1 MRFEGVG
8 EDEAELLERELGAL
22 ASAELRADLFSADFR
37 SQLRAAD
44 RLSAELARDGGW
56 PGLAANLDLLFR
68 WVVLRLVEGNSQV
81 AARVLDLS
89 LALLQGVQLHGDG
102 GDGFS
107 DSAQLSD
114 AEALSLLPAVVERT
128 GHPQDRI
135 RAQHRAV
142 LRAALPVYAVP
153 KLLEV
158 LTPGLSSKSART
170 RAETAEF
177 VAATLLQERGRAA
190 LTALVACRAR
200 PLVAIATLLRDRDA
214 PTRAAAMGAVEVAVT
229 IGGEEVLRQ
238 FGRLEPRE
246 QDMVEERLRR
256 SRAPVGKVGQG
267 RGMAAAAAT
276 TATTMAASPAPRASP
291 METPSRDAAWGQ
303 PALSS
308 VPTFTPPAPLHA
320 TPPVAAYYDE
330 PRGVDEYETAGQRA
344 AGSVYAE
351 GPSADMYGA
360 TAAAATVPPLATSY
374 APDVPKQP
382 PTEDPTFERRWEAQM
397 EALASPDAAAV
408 VEAMKAV
415 CGELMPAAEGAA
427 APRTVALMV
436 RSAETLFTR
445 VHAALV
451 SIFAEAAAA
460 PSAQLPYPARGCK
473 YGLNV
478 MLQGLAVREVACGL
492 SQRTLRACVSLLL
505 LRLLDDHGLLRFEE
519 GHTLVKAVNVLMLKM
534 LETTDRTYCFGALL
548 QLLRV
553 PPADPVLSAHGCDN
567 ILGQALP
574 SSSATSSSTSSPA
587 LIAKFHDLVVK
598 CLIKLTKG
606 LQADVASVDVG
617 ALLLDIHDFF
627 LFLGV
632 DEIRRRSGVEDKPL
646 RMVKTILHELCKLLG
661 YGIYSHAE
669 KIPGRAAQPQP
680 IIFAYISLNLSTLS
694 ASGVI
699 QPPAETTGGGR
710 SVHPSTGSTSSTTSS
725 ASSSQHLADTSA
737 SGALAREEDRAAVKA
752 GLKEIM
758 PRLMHRS
765 EADAAM
771 KQLYELR
778 SAYPVAVDKYIAGT
792 SDMFRAYIRDGL
804 AALEAAGN
812 DGGEQVA
819 PPSAAS
825 DEGSEPLTH
834 APEPAPARPAA
845 VAPPRLAVPPSPN
858 SLEAGA
864 LTPGGTLLTP
874 SSASVV
880 RLSSLRCVMRRE
892 LFCFGSRESHA
903 VACRQA
909 SSAEQ
914 ARSSSASSSLA
925 PSHNLSS
932 TTHTR
937 RERLAN
943 ARYSLEGNAAP
954 PKPLVSPARSRA
966 TGDLNS
972 VRSAIDDLAERMAA
986 LRRASH
992 TSG

>member
-1 MRFEGVG
+1 MLFRVRSMRFEGVG

-22 ASAELRADLFSADFR
+22 ASAELRADLFSSDFR

-114 AEALSLLPAVVERT
+114 AEALSLLPAVVERS

-177 VAATLLQERGRAA
+177 VAATLLQERGSAA
-190 LTALVACRAR
+190 LTALIACRAR
-200 PLVAIATLLRDRDA
+200 PL
-214 PTRAAAMGAVEVAVT
+214 VAVT

-256 SRAPVGKVGQG
+256 SRAPGARVGQG
-267 RGMAAAAAT
+267 RGMAAATAT
-276 TATTMAASPAPRASP
+276 TTTMAASPAPRAPP

-320 TPPVAAYYDE
+320 TPPAAVCYDE
-330 PRGVDEYETAGQRA
+330 PHGAEEYATAGQRA
-344 AGSVYAE
+344 AGNMYAE
-351 GPSADMYGA
+351 GPSVVGYGAA
-360 TAAAATVPPLATSY
+360 TAAASVPPLATSY

-382 PTEDPTFERRWEAQM
+382 VIEDPTFERRWEAQM

-427 APRTVALMV
+427 APRTVALMA

-460 PSAQLPYPARGCK
+460 PSSRLPYPARGCK

-553 PPADPVLSAHGCDN
+553 PPADPVLAAHGCDN
-567 ILGQALP
+567 ILGQAP
-574 SSSATSSSTSSPA
+574 SSSSVTSSSTTSSPA

-646 RMVKTILHELCKLLG
+646 RMVKTILHELCKLLD

-804 AALEAAGN
+804 AALEAAGK
-812 DGGEQVA
+812 DEGDQVA
-819 PPSAAS
+819 APSVAS
-825 DEGSEPLTH
+825 DEGSEPLAL
-834 APEPAPARPAA
+834 APEPAPARP
-845 VAPPRLAVPPSPN
+845 VAPPRRAVPPSPN

-880 RLSSLRCVMRRE
+880 RLSSL
-892 LFCFGSRESHA
+892 
-903 VACRQA
+903 
-909 SSAEQ
+909 
-914 ARSSSASSSLA
+914 
-925 PSHNLSS
+925 
-932 TTHTR
+932 